1 MDIASQATVDG
12 DTVMTNQT
20 VRVNV
25 AKQFSKLPGAR
36 YIRLGPNSGELFR
49 KNFLLQPLREGKT
62 VVVELDGVR
71 GYGSSFL
78 EEAFGGAVRE
88 LDLELSD
95 ALARLKVETR
105 IESWR
110 LDVDEYIRTAK
121 ARPSSGTEKS

>member
-1 MDIASQATVDG
+1 
-12 DTVMTNQT
+12 MTPT
-20 VRVNV
+20 EPVRVNV

-49 KNFLLQPLREGKT
+49 QKFLLEPLREGKT
-62 VVVELDGVR
+62 VIVELDGVR

-88 LDLELSD
+88 LDLDLDD
-95 ALARLKVETR
+95 ALARLQVETR

-121 ARPSSGTEKS
+121 DRPSSVAE

>member
-1 MDIASQATVDG
+1 
-12 DTVMTNQT
+12 MTQTET

-25 AKQFSKLPGAR
+25 ATQFTKLPGLR
-36 YIRLGPNSGELFR
+36 YIRLGRFSGEEFR
-49 KNFLLQPLREGKT
+49 QKFLIEPLRSGQS

-88 LDLELSD
+88 LNLDISD
-95 ALARLKVETR
+95 ALRRLRVDTTV
-105 IESWR
+105 ESWR

-121 ARPSSGTEKS
+121 SRKPT